1 MVQEMSDPALQKTAR
16 LAGFFYFL
24 IIASSLLSMI
34 FLGSKLT
41 VPHNPAATIQH
52 ILVHEPLFR
61 LNLLYE
67 IIMYASVIVLAFVLY
82 LVLKTVDKKLAH
94 LALLWRMGE
103 AILGCLSV
111 LTGMVILQVLHGES
125 YAAALGTEKVQALAM
140 LLLEVKKAII
150 PIVFVFLSLGT
161 IVYCYLF
168 FKSRYIPAWLSLFG
182 LVSFSLLLVATLTG
196 LVLPLEN
203 AMVFGVLAILFELMI
218 GLWLMIKG
226 VKLDRQY
233 A

>member
-1 MVQEMSDPALQKTAR
+1 
-16 LAGFFYFL
+16 
-24 IIASSLLSMI
+24 
-34 FLGSKLT
+34 
-41 VPHNPAATIQH
+41 
-52 ILVHEPLFR
+52 
-61 LNLLYE
+61 
-67 IIMYASVIVLAFVLY
+67 
-82 LVLKTVDKKLAH
+82 
-94 LALLWRMGE
+94 
-103 AILGCLSV
+103 
-111 LTGMVILQVLHGES
+111 
-125 YAAALGTEKVQALAM
+125 M

-182 LVSFSLLLVATLTG
+182 LVSFSLLLVATLTD

-226 VKLDRQY
+226 VKLDRQH